1 VQTPPHRHRW
11 SEFNSQPHD
20 GLPEVLHSWKHW
32 GVQRNLNA
40 MPPENAARAIV
51 RAIAAPIEESYT
63 TVVEVQFGG
72 RTKEYA
78 K

>member
-1 VQTPPHRHRW
+1 M
-11 SEFNSQPHD
+11 
-20 GLPEVLHSWKHW
+20 
-32 GVQRNLNA
+32 QRNLNA
-40 MPPENAARAIV
+40 MPPENAV
-51 RAIAAPIEESYT
+51 RAIAAPVEESYT